1 MGVAGARGPEAAAPA
16 VDAVICR
23 CEAVALGALVA
34 ARNAWAIDDLRQL
47 KLLTRAGMGMCQGR
61 VCQPLLESLARSW
74 GWDPSGALAARP
86 PTRPWAMGQVLP
98 ESSEPEHG

>member
-1 MGVAGARGPEAAAPA
+1 MSAAGAGRPEEAPP
-16 VDAVICR
+16 DIDPVICR
-23 CEAVALGALVA
+23 CEAVALGALLA
-34 ARNAWAIDDLRQL
+34 ARDAWAIDDLRQL

-74 GWDPSGALAARP
+74 GWDPTGALAARP

-98 ESSEPEHG
+98 ESEEPEHG